1 MDVLCR
7 KPFWDYHAC
16 LTAHGKGAKE
26 CLPAWTAFDQC
37 TEDF

>member
-1 MDVLCR
+1 VDVLCR

-16 LTAHGKGAKE
+16 VAANGKGAKA
-26 CLPAWTAFDQC
+26 CVGAWTAFDQC